1 MQSPSRIASSSL
13 AIAVAILVAGCATSR
28 VETVAAPVGGW
39 DGRGIADLTAAIGP
53 FDKYTVK
60 GDVGAYEWFRFGR
73 CHLTARTGSEGK
85 ITTIETQGTREGCR
99 PYLDKM
105 GAP

>member
-1 MQSPSRIASSSL
+1 MQSVSF
-13 AIAVAILVAGCATSR
+13 AIVGAILAAGCATAR
-28 VETVAAPVGGW
+28 VETVAAPVAGW
-39 DGRGIADLTAAIGP
+39 DGRGISDLTAAIGP

-60 GDVGAYEWFRFGR
+60 GESGAYEWFRFGR
-73 CHLTARTGSEGK
+73 CHLTARTGPDGK
-85 ITTIETQGTREGCR
+85 IATIETQGTREGCR